1 MLCQK
6 PVFRERK
13 GERGVMSDEQF
24 RREKSYLVCL
34 NILKSL
40 VGKGLMT
47 DEEYA
52 LSREILVARF
62 KPLTGA
68 MFG

>member
-1 MLCQK
+1 
-6 PVFRERK
+6 
-13 GERGVMSDEQF
+13 MSDEQF